1 MDERVN
7 DSESLKQRIEQLEHE
22 RDELRKDIEQ
32 LCLQQS
38 GPSYLAVATRMHFQ
52 RTAGLEQ
59 EIENLKKKLSGCMRD
74 NRNLQEELSE
84 VYHIKSQLADLH
96 STEVSKNMEA
106 EKQLKFFQGCVAA
119 AFAERDNALMEA
131 EKAKEREE
139 AMPQKLNVFE
149 KRVEE
154 LRSACLEEEKHRTA
168 LQIEVMNLKDQ
179 NESLEKVINKFYDIR
194 QNALGHFED
203 INMKDKCGCL
213 LEDPAEIWSF
223 DCHNETSTSKYIG
236 SLEEELE
243 TLRSSIDNLQN
254 RLRMGLEIEEHLR
267 KKVSTLEEKHIL
279 SDEMISN
286 RLSALRHFHTQR
298 RCEVM
303 DLLEEEKT
311 WIKSLLVEVHEK
323 MGQLRMSRTSD
334 FEAFQRDAKC
344 VDVECRDVHI
354 TSDVDPSVV
363 AMKNSIASPS
373 TVPDGM
379 VHSSDALAQA
389 MQEKVSALLLLSQ
402 QEERHLLERDVNA
415 ALQKKMDELQRNLSQ
430 VTNEK
435 VKALMELAQLRQEYL
450 LLQESIS
457 QGMKQGNF
465 LSNDGDKSLAARD
478 RDGKLKNLLKK
489 TYLGRWVGRLDLHG
503 NESGVHVNNDESSPM
518 NKRPNYSVDFARL
531 KVENATLQESIASME
546 HLTSSIHKL
555 RLALL
560 KANDAAASQGPVD
573 SITEALDSII
583 FEAKL
588 VKTALG
594 SSLPVSWSGEADL
607 GSPDENINQPTDVLR
622 DSSSEKVDCVS
633 AAGFEMVELLIM
645 AAQLL
650 KEMIIQKSSEGG
662 VS

>member
-149 KRVEE
+149 KSRVEE

-311 WIKSLLVEVHEK
+311 WIKSLLVE
-323 MGQLRMSRTSD
+323 
-334 FEAFQRDAKC
+334 
-344 VDVECRDVHI
+344 
-354 TSDVDPSVV
+354 
-363 AMKNSIASPS
+363 KNSIASPS